1 MKKPTKSILNIII
14 PLIAVTLLIVGIPI
28 ILEFFGFGVL
38 PSVRWINSW
47 ISKLTQQKC
56 TTV

>member
-28 ILEFFGFGVL
+28 ILEFFDFGVL
-38 PSVRWINSW
+38 PSVR
-47 ISKLTQQKC
+47 
-56 TTV
+56 